1 MFIKRFNY
9 QPRCECSNFEDSVF
23 YEDSFKGLE
32 KYKVNI
38 LYYTD
43 PMCCACWAMEPVL
56 RKLTEEYGDHFN
68 LVLKMGGLLEDW
80 NCVSDSDFSKPEDL
94 ESHWKEVGDM
104 YGMPISGAVWRN
116 DPLHSSYPPS
126 LAYIAAKKQGEA
138 LARVFFRKLRESL
151 FIYDVN
157 ISLEENLLE
166 IASLSGL
173 DESRFLSDFRNPRT
187 KESLHSEIAES
198 RALGINTFPTLVFIG
213 DDDRSHSISG
223 VRPYETYVFL
233 LKEIM
238 GYLPEKRR
246 LNYSLSELFE
256 KYDLLSLREIS
267 CLTDLPMQSVTS
279 ELGDLVVRKAIEPV
293 KVHSSF
299 YWKKTSS

>member
-9 QPRCECSNFEDSVF
+9 QPVYENSSFEDSAL

-43 PMCCACWAMEPVL
+43 PLCCACWAMEPVL
-56 RKLTEEYGDHFN
+56 RKLVEEYGEHFN
-68 LVLKMGGLLEDW
+68 LILKMGGLLEDW
-80 NCVSDSDFSKPEDL
+80 NYVENSDFSKPEEL
-94 ESHWKEVGDM
+94 ESHWREVGDM

-126 LAYIAAKKQGEA
+126 LAYIAARKQGPD
-138 LARVFFRKLRESL
+138 LANVFFRKLREAL

-173 DESRFLSDFRNPRT
+173 DESRFLSDFRSPKT
-187 KESLHSEIAES
+187 KESLHLEISES
-198 RALGINTFPTLVFIG
+198 RAMGINFFPTLVFLG
-213 DDDRSHSISG
+213 DDDQSHTISG

-238 GYLPEKRR
+238 GYLPEKKR
-246 LNYSLSELFE
+246 LSYSLYELFE
-256 KYDLLSLREIS
+256 RYELLSLREIS
-267 CLTDLPMQSVTS
+267 CLTDLSMQKITS

-299 YWKKTSS
+299 YWKKTSL